1 MRPFQLLIILA
12 MTALVGACAGTSS
25 AYRAAEGL
33 EEKAYV
39 VGEHYYALVREGN
52 DLKDRGILSGSQL
65 DRAQDLVRSTRPVIL
80 ELLNAVEAYSLVK
93 SAETEADLERAL
105 NNAALAVSRL
115 VDTIKAVRP
124 STSNLEDRNGP
135 IDHSLARAA

>member
-12 MTALVGACAGTSS
+12 MSTLVVACAGTQQ

-33 EEKAYV
+33 EQKAYV

-52 DLKDRGILSGSQL
+52 NLKNQGILSGSQL

-80 ELLNAVEAYSLVK
+80 ELQNAAEAYSLVK

-105 NNAALAVSRL
+105 NNAAIAVSRL

-124 STSNLEDRNGP
+124 STSNLEERHGP
-135 IDHSLARAA
+135 DHHRLDRAA

>member
-1 MRPFQLLIILA
+1 MKPWTLLIILA

-52 DLKDRGILSGSQL
+52 DLKNRGILSGSQL

-80 ELLNAVEAYSLVK
+80 ELANAAEAYALVK
-93 SAETEADLERAL
+93 DADTQADLERAL
-105 NNAALAVSRL
+105 NNAAIAVSRL

-124 STSNLEDRNGP
+124 STSNLEERHGP
-135 IDHSLARAA
+135 LDHRLDRAA